1 MRNRTYSA
9 TFVRISIPS
18 MHEAGQSLDI
28 VTKNPPNPHPTSK
41 YLTIR
46 TPLNFGYS
54 SSQHTSSGFASLVKK
69 QMRFLE
75 LHFKIE
81 NIISFHSTGQS
92 CH

>member
-9 TFVRISIPS
+9 TLVRISIPRT
-18 MHEAGQSLDI
+18 HESGQSWDI

-41 YLTIR
+41 YRTIG

-54 SSQHTSSGFASLVKK
+54 SSQHTSSGFASLVEK

-75 LHFKIE
+75 L
-81 NIISFHSTGQS
+81 SF
-92 CH
+92 